1 MGGPAEVVA
10 EAVEASRQKEQV
22 LAQHARA
29 IGRAAATIVDALRAG
44 RTLHVL
50 GDGPRAAL
58 AIYAADLFFRA
69 ELAARALPAA
79 DEHDALLRAV
89 NGFVQAGDV
98 VLLLLLEARPGL
110 DRAIL
115 RARAKGAACL
125 AILGEPAVQVLAP
138 HCDQP
143 IAAASSK
150 PAVVGEV
157 LLATTHVLL
166 GIVQDG
172 LARAS
177 SAAPPPPRQRP
188 TLPERPAPL
197 PERSGELRP
206 ITEQLAPRSAPPPEP
221 VELPRLGTRASELG
235 VIDEDDAASGHDGRG
250 DDDNEESALL
260 AEAVEDLASP
270 QTDPRA
276 VRRRRQPT
284 SRVPAPTPQGA
295 PGPGL
300 VRFRCGG
307 CDEPIVVEERH
318 AGRRGQCPHCRAE
331 FTIPSAQPTDST
343 ATQKAPVLARG
354 SGSQTDSASR
364 STGAHRA
371 GAPRPAGE
379 PKRAKGPTDAE
390 RRRAMRVLVKD
401 ALVRY
406 AKDAFPDGSSYAEP
420 QMLEDLSLTGM
431 RFIGRAGELQVGDVL
446 CFVIDFPAFPEPVR
460 LKGEV
465 RRVVK
470 LKSGGGFGAGVRFVQ
485 WHGDAEARVR
495 RLVENVQLRGVR
507 RR

>member
-69 ELAARALPAA
+69 DLAARALPAA
-79 DEHDALLRAV
+79 DDHDGLLRAV

-110 DRAIL
+110 DRAVL

-125 AILGEPAVQVLAP
+125 AVLGEPAVQALAP

-143 IAAASSK
+143 ISAASSK

-177 SAAPPPPRQRP
+177 AAPPPAPTAAPLRSSRP
-188 TLPERPAPL
+188 PERPPSQ
-197 PERSGELRP
+197 ERGPVERP
-206 ITEQLAPRSAPPPEP
+206 ITEQLHPRHAPPEP
-221 VELPRLGTRASELG
+221 VEVPRLGTRASELG
-235 VIDEDDAASGHDGRG
+235 VIDEDPDAASGHDGGG
-250 DDDNEESALL
+250 DDDTEESALL
-260 AEAVEDLASP
+260 AEAVEDLAAP

-276 VRRRRQPT
+276 ARRRPKPT
-284 SRVPAPTPQGA
+284 SRVPAPTA
-295 PGPGL
+295 SSPGPGL

-331 FTIPSAQPTDST
+331 FTIPSAQNDAT
-343 ATQKAPVLARG
+343 ATQKAPVLRSGAQPDPKALRSGAQPAPKQAPPKQKG
-354 SGSQTDSASR
+354 STDS
-364 STGAHRA
+364 
-371 GAPRPAGE
+371 
-379 PKRAKGPTDAE
+379 E

-406 AKDAFPDGSSYAEP
+406 AKDAFPDGTGYVEP

-431 RFIGRAGELQVGDVL
+431 RFVGRAKELEVGDVL

-460 LKGEV
+460 VKGEV

-470 LKSGGGFGAGVRFVQ
+470 LKSGGGWGAGVRFVQ